1 MMLLQTIVAF
11 IVVLGVLV
19 VVHELGHYWV
29 ARWCGVK
36 VLRFSVG
43 MGKVVWSRRFG
54 PDQTEWA
61 LSALPLGG
69 YVKMLDAR
77 EQDLSQLSPE
87 DLKREFTRQS
97 VWRRIAIV
105 AAGPL
110 ANFVLAIFI
119 FAGLYSYGIPEPTPR
134 LRAVPEN
141 TAAFQ
146 AGLRGGELITSVNGE
161 PVQIWSDLR
170 WKIAQ
175 HAVEKE
181 PVRLEISRAES
192 ASSASSP
199 AVQHDAV
206 VLRLESLTAEDLEK
220 DFLAMLGIE
229 LARPAPVLGKIL
241 PDGPAERAGLQSGD
255 LIEQVNGAR
264 ISDGLALVELI
275 RASAGKSLAISGMHR
290 NGQKFTIT
298 VVPESHE
305 KDGARFGRIQA
316 EVPLAPEMIVA
327 SSSPLQAI
335 SKAIGKTWDTSVLTL
350 KMMGKMIVGE
360 VSWKNITG
368 PITIADYAG
377 QTARIG
383 LISYLSFI
391 AFISISLGIMNLLPI
406 PVLDGGH
413 LLYYSLEVL
422 TGRPVSERFGELA
435 QRAGLGILMTL
446 MIVAMFNDIARLMS

>member
-1 MMLLQTIVAF
+1 MMLLQTLIAF
-11 IVVLGVLV
+11 IVVLGILV

-61 LSALPLGG
+61 LSALPFGG

-77 EQDLSQLSPE
+77 EQNLTQLPPE
-87 DLKREFTRQS
+87 ELKREFTRQN

-110 ANFVLAIFI
+110 ANFLLAILI
-119 FAGLYSYGIPEPTPR
+119 FAGLYTYGIPEPTPR
-134 LRAVPEN
+134 LREVPEN

-146 AGLRGGELITSVNGE
+146 AGLRGGELIVSVNDE
-161 PVQIWSDLR
+161 PIQIWSDLR

-175 HAVEKE
+175 HAVENE
-181 PVRLEISRAES
+181 PVRLGVVRAQGLPS
-192 ASSASSP
+192 VSP
-199 AVQHDAV
+199 DAEPAETL
-206 VLRLESLTAEDLEK
+206 VLSLDSLTTEDLEK
-220 DFLAMLGIE
+220 DFLAMLGVD

-241 PDGPAERAGLQSGD
+241 PGGPAERVGLKSGD
-255 LIEQVNGAR
+255 LIEQVNGAP
-264 ISDGLALVELI
+264 IKDGLAFVELI
-275 RASAGKSLAISGMHR
+275 RASAGKPLAMAGTR
-290 NGQKFTIT
+290 KDGEKFEVS
-298 VVPESHE
+298 VVPEAHE
-305 KDGARFGRIQA
+305 KDGVSFGRIQA

-327 SSSPLQAI
+327 SLPMLQ
-335 SKAIGKTWDTSVLTL
+335 SVEKAVVKTWDTSVLTL
-350 KMMGKMIVGE
+350 KMIGKMIVGE

-406 PVLDGGH
+406 PVLDGGL

-422 TGRPVSERFGELA
+422 TGRPVSERFGDLA

>member
-1 MMLLQTIVAF
+1 MMLIQTLVAF
-11 IVVLGVLV
+11 IIVLGVLI

-29 ARWCGVK
+29 ARLCGVK

-43 MGKVVWSRRFG
+43 MGKIVWSRRFG

-61 LSALPLGG
+61 LSALPFGG

-77 EQDLSQLSPE
+77 EQDLSKIPPE

-110 ANFVLAIFI
+110 ANFALAILI
-119 FAGLYSYGIPEPTPR
+119 FAGLYSYGIPEPSPR
-134 LRAVPEN
+134 LRAVPEGS
-141 TAAFQ
+141 AAFK

-175 HAVEKE
+175 QAVEKE
-181 PVRLEISRAES
+181 PVQLGFVRGDAS
-192 ASSASSP
+192 ASEGPTETAEV
-199 AVQHDAV
+199 ALDGLA
-206 VLRLESLTAEDLEK
+206 AEDLEK
-220 DFLAMLGIE
+220 DFLSMLGID
-229 LARPAPVLGKIL
+229 LARPAPVLGKIM
-241 PDGPAERAGLQSGD
+241 PGGPAERAGLKTGD
-255 LIEQVNGAR
+255 LIEEVNGER
-264 ISDGLALVELI
+264 VSDGLALVELI
-275 RASAGKSLAISGMHR
+275 RASAGKSLAIRGVQG
-290 NGQKFTIT
+290 NGQAFDVSI
-298 VVPESHE
+298 VPETHE
-305 KDGARFGRIQA
+305 QNGQRIGRIQA

-327 SSSPLQAI
+327 SSSPLQAVV
-335 SKAIGKTWDTSVLTL
+335 KAVGKTWETSVLTL
-350 KMMGKMIVGE
+350 KMLGKMIVGE

-391 AFISISLGIMNLLPI
+391 AFVSISLGIMNLLPI

-435 QRAGLGILMTL
+435 QKAGLGILMTL

>member
-1 MMLLQTIVAF
+1 
-11 IVVLGVLV
+11 
-19 VVHELGHYWV
+19 
-29 ARWCGVK
+29 
-36 VLRFSVG
+36 
-43 MGKVVWSRRFG
+43 MGKVVWSRRYG

-61 LSALPLGG
+61 LSALPFGG

-77 EQDLSQLSPE
+77 EQDLGMLPPDE
-87 DLKREFTRQS
+87 LKREFTRQS

-110 ANFVLAIFI
+110 ANFLLAILI

-161 PVQIWSDLR
+161 PIQIWSDLR

-175 HAVEKE
+175 SAVEKE
-181 PVRLEISRAES
+181 PVRLDIVRAGAES
-192 ASSASSP
+192 DVSSNDASRGT
-199 AVQHDAV
+199 V
-206 VLRLESLTAEDLEK
+206 VLALDSLSTEDLEK
-220 DFLAMLGIE
+220 DFLAMLGID
-229 LARPAPVLGKIL
+229 LARPPAALGKII
-241 PDGPAERAGLQSGD
+241 PGGPAERAGLKTGD
-255 LIEQVNGAR
+255 SIEGINGSPVA
-264 ISDGLALVELI
+264 DGLALVELI
-275 RASAGKSLAISGMHR
+275 RASAGKPLEINGTHKD
-290 NGQKFTIT
+290 GQKFAVSLI
-298 VVPESHE
+298 PELHE
-305 KDGARFGRIQA
+305 KDGLQFGRIQA

-327 SSSPLQAI
+327 SSSPMQALG
-335 SKAIGKTWDTSVLTL
+335 KAVVKTWDTSALTL
-350 KMMGKMIVGE
+350 KMIGKMIVGE

-406 PVLDGGH
+406 PVLDGGL

-422 TGRPVSERFGELA
+422 TGRPVSERFGDLA